1 MPRSTSM
8 KGREEE
14 KGEEDKD
21 DDKSPGAALAQQSEE
36 VEGVQLLQ
44 AVEKL
49 PEKKKR
55 THCYFRR
62 NAQILL
68 NFHKPTDPED
78 NTSMAPEDMA
88 NADFCKAEDCAMLD
102 HGKCC
107 AKIMES
113 GTSRLKKWHTN
124 SLQERKCKYLL
135 EMKWRGEECMVPT
148 IVRDIYQWLS
158 SITDVSAE
166 HRLDKTLQEMTLAQP
181 HDVVVTLLRC
191 APSCDRVAV
200 TMWRAIVSS
209 HGTAEKVLPELLCV
223 LEDWP
228 LHSTSTSDKDDSDV
242 FPLAATRALWEI
254 IHLPERPEMLILYFP
269 CLFVAL
275 LFQVFSSTEQMP
287 VKVNA
292 FWRQCQHKHFLP
304 KNPNRFALMT
314 MKALL
319 CELEYEDVVPEVE
332 RECGWDTLLSTDTH
346 HHTVGLLARAM
357 LRTSQPLC
365 YRIARCLFRLL
376 RREEARWEVA
386 AMAFLVE
393 ILPCLNV
400 KQCGEH
406 ILQLF
411 PVYLLRECRV
421 MRLLVLRCLVV
432 LCKRPS
438 MASTMWALT
447 ESLTEVLKDEDGE
460 VKGMTLSVLREML
473 LNRDVPIASSLALQL
488 VEALRPLIDN
498 DMSRVQLLSINV
510 FQAVMNLVE
519 EEGKKP
525 LERILRQS
533 LFPLFRH
540 LHDKNRFVAEASW
553 ETLLQ
558 VNTFLQERKCKYLL
572 EMKWRGEE
580 CMVPT
585 IVRDIYQWLSSI
597 TDVSAE
603 HRLDKTLQE
612 MTLAQPHDVVVTLL
626 RCAPSCDRVAVTMW
640 RAIVSSHGTAE
651 KVLPELLCV
660 LEDWPLHSTS
670 TSDKDDS
677 DVFPLAATRALWEII
692 HLPERPEMLILYFPC
707 LFVALLFQVFSSTEQ
722 MPVKV
727 NAFWRQCQHKHF
739 LPKNPNRF
747 ALMTMK
753 ALLCELEYEDVV
765 PEVERECGW
774 DTLLSTDTHHHT
786 VGLLARAMLRT
797 SQPLCYRIARCLFRL
812 LRREEARWEVAAMAF
827 LVEALPCL
835 KLENWDK
842 RILQLVQIY
851 LFKECRPMRLLVLR
865 CLMVLCKRPSMAES
879 MQNLSESLTEVL
891 KDEDREVV
899 WMTLSVL
906 NEMFLNRHLPIT
918 SSLALQLA
926 EAFRPLFDN
935 DDSHVQLV
943 SIHLFEAVMQLV
955 EEEGEWPLQD
965 CVHQS
970 LLPLFYH
977 MYDENQFVA
986 EASWETLIQATIFL
1000 KKWNLVQLLETEE
1013 LWRFGECLLEE
1024 DRDRADGYL
1033 RQSVMYLQSPHKSM
1047 REAAIR
1053 LTAHQD
1059 MRKNFRFSIRNLVT
1073 RTRHFLRPAERN
1085 LDSRFRLLQ
1094 NQRHEAWRRRASLLK
1109 NGCSSLWYNVGS
1121 QSWRSPHY

>member
-166 HRLDKTLQEMTLAQP
+166 HK
-181 HDVVVTLLRC
+181 
-191 APSCDRVAV
+191 
-200 TMWRAIVSS
+200 
-209 HGTAEKVLPELLCV
+209 
-223 LEDWP
+223 
-228 LHSTSTSDKDDSDV
+228 
-242 FPLAATRALWEI
+242 
-254 IHLPERPEMLILYFP
+254 
-269 CLFVAL
+269 
-275 LFQVFSSTEQMP
+275 
-287 VKVNA
+287 
-292 FWRQCQHKHFLP
+292 
-304 KNPNRFALMT
+304 
-314 MKALL
+314 
-319 CELEYEDVVPEVE
+319 
-332 RECGWDTLLSTDTH
+332 
-346 HHTVGLLARAM
+346 
-357 LRTSQPLC
+357 
-365 YRIARCLFRLL
+365 
-376 RREEARWEVA
+376 
-386 AMAFLVE
+386 
-393 ILPCLNV
+393 
-400 KQCGEH
+400 
-406 ILQLF
+406 
-411 PVYLLRECRV
+411 
-421 MRLLVLRCLVV
+421 
-432 LCKRPS
+432 
-438 MASTMWALT
+438 
-447 ESLTEVLKDEDGE
+447 
-460 VKGMTLSVLREML
+460 
-473 LNRDVPIASSLALQL
+473 
-488 VEALRPLIDN
+488 
-498 DMSRVQLLSINV
+498 
-510 FQAVMNLVE
+510 
-519 EEGKKP
+519 
-525 LERILRQS
+525 
-533 LFPLFRH
+533 
-540 LHDKNRFVAEASW
+540 
-553 ETLLQ
+553 
-558 VNTFLQERKCKYLL
+558 
-572 EMKWRGEE
+572 
-580 CMVPT
+580 
-585 IVRDIYQWLSSI
+585 
-597 TDVSAE
+597 
-603 HRLDKTLQE
+603 LDKTLQE

-1059 MRKNFRFSIRNLVT
+1059 MRKNFRFSIRISAASSVT
-1073 RTRHFLRPAERN
+1073 ADCDTIARHRFHDTLCLRPALGTGLGAAPARPCCCVGGSACRLRVRWSPRSVPEPCRGPGTRN
-1085 LDSRFRLLQ
+1085 VPPRQRGTAGTAGSGAPAAPGGGRGGKGLRDIRVDEEVETAAPLALERFRYGQDTGPKERLFTGSVILL
-1094 NQRHEAWRRRASLLK
+1094 E
-1109 NGCSSLWYNVGS
+1109 
-1121 QSWRSPHY
+1121 